1 MFSELLFNNGTFQ
14 VYREAGIDYAA
25 TAATDVYIMVND
37 EYVID
42 AVKLSDLV
50 AALKNLGIPIVQ

>member
-14 VYREAGIDYAA
+14 VYREAGIDCAA
-25 TAATDVYIMVND
+25 TAATDVYIMMND
-37 EYVID
+37 EHVID